1 MGSDRSISRH
11 ERREQDTAQFA
22 EIFCRLTGFRPVS
35 ACREALPRD
44 FLTRTIPSPENLV
57 AQFGDR
63 LQTRTRNALQRYVP
77 RLGETDDWTYGRLIE
92 LRGFGMFCLIDV
104 MQALSST
111 ISPLQAPDRCA
122 TDSLGR

>member
-1 MGSDRSISRH
+1 MGTDKSISRS
-11 ERREQDTAQFA
+11 ERREQDTAHFA
-22 EIFCRLTGFRPVS
+22 EIFARLTGFRPVS

-44 FLTRTIPSPENLV
+44 FLTRAIPSPEDLV

-63 LQTRTRNALQRYVP
+63 LQTRTRNALQRHVP
-77 RLGETDDWTYGRLIE
+77 QPGETDDWTYGRLIE

-111 ISPLQAPDRCA
+111 VSPPQAADHGA